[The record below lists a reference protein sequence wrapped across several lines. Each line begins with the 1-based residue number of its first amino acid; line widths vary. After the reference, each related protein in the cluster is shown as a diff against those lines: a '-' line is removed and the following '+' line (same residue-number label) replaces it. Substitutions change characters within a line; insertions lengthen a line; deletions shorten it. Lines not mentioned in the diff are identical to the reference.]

1 MSRSWYVLM
10 VLVALLLASA
20 LVVATQSRSVNNGPT
35 TFTTVAGNGKM
46 GYSGDGGQATQ
57 ASLRLPGAVA
67 VGADRSLYIA
77 DTGSHRIRKVS
88 PRGVITTVAGDGWR
102 DGALLG
108 RYAGDG
114 GPATQASLDCPRG
127 VAVGNDGSLYI
138 ADKHNHCIRK
148 VTHDGV
154 ISTVAGTGRQGYS
167 GDGGPAVQ
175 ARLNGPCSVALGT
188 HGELYIAD
196 THNNCIRKVDSK
208 GIVSTVAGTAR
219 AGYSGDG
226 GPATKAQLNY
236 PWGVAVS
243 KDGSLYIA
251 DQRNQRVRKV
261 GRDGVISTVAGT
273 GRARYSGDGGQ
284 ARKACLSFPQC
295 VAVSADGSLLIA
307 DTHNF
312 RIRKVDPT
320 GFITTVVGSEVTD
333 KAGLD
338 WPGNVAL
345 GPDGSLYIADA
356 QRCQVRKVAA
366 AAGGHR

>member
-154 ISTVAGTGRQGYS
+154 ISTVAGTGR
-167 GDGGPAVQ
+167 
-175 ARLNGPCSVALGT
+175 
-188 HGELYIAD
+188 
-196 THNNCIRKVDSK
+196 
-208 GIVSTVAGTAR
+208 
-219 AGYSGDG
+219 
-226 GPATKAQLNY
+226 
-236 PWGVAVS
+236 
-243 KDGSLYIA
+243 
-251 DQRNQRVRKV
+251 
-261 GRDGVISTVAGT
+261 
-273 GRARYSGDGGQ
+273 ARYSGDGGQ